1 MSIFHAPIMV
11 SEIMELMNP
20 GRCGI
25 YIDGTLGGGGHS
37 KVILSLMGDG
47 SRLFGIDRDED
58 AIAEAKST
66 INDDRFT
73 AVRGNFF
80 DINKIMNTLNISGV
94 DGILL
99 DLGVSSHQLD
109 DASRGFSYNSDAGLD
124 MRMDKS
130 QPFSAYD
137 VVNTYSQDDLRRI
150 IFEYGEER
158 FASRVA
164 NAIVR
169 QRNIEPIENTLR
181 LAEIIKL
188 AIPTAAARSER
199 QHPARRTFQAIRIEV
214 NSELKGLDKAVS
226 DAHDALNKDGVLSI
240 LTFHSLEDRIV
251 KTAFKRFEDPCV
263 CSKKAPVCT
272 CGLKATV
279 EILTK
284 RPLTAGADE
293 ISNNPRAK
301 SAKLRA
307 IKKL

>member
-1 MSIFHAPIMV
+1 MV